1 MNPKAADAF
10 LMNPS
15 VRHDILERMTL
26 PKLGLGTWK
35 MGEDKRYRAREIA
48 ALRRGIDLGIK
59 LIDTAEMYGEGGAED
74 VVGEAIRGLRDKV
87 FLVSKVYPH
96 NASRRGAI
104 AACERSLRRLGV
116 ETIDLYLL
124 HWRGSVPLQ
133 ETLDTFAELKRAGKI
148 AAFGVSN
155 FDTADM
161 EEAWG
166 FAHGHEVAT
175 NQILY
180 NLTRRGVERELLP
193 WLRARD
199 IPVMAYSPVEQGR
212 LLRDRKLMQI
222 AAARNATPA
231 QIALAWLLAQPG
243 VCAIPKSSD
252 VSHVEENC
260 AAADIALTPDE
271 LSALDRAFPRPTKP
285 VPLEML

>member
-1 MNPKAADAF
+1 
-10 LMNPS
+10 
-15 VRHDILERMTL
+15 MTL

-35 MGEDKRYRAREIA
+35 MGEDKRRREREVA
-48 ALRRGIDLGIK
+48 ALRHGIDLGVA
-59 LIDTAEMYGEGGAED
+59 LIDTAEMYGEGGAEE

-116 ETIDLYLL
+116 DSIDLYLL

-133 ETLDTFAELKRAGKI
+133 ETLDAFAELKRAGKI
-148 AAFGVSN
+148 GAFGVSN

-161 EEAWG
+161 KEAWG
-166 FAHGHEVAT
+166 LEHGPKIVT

-212 LLRDRKLMQI
+212 LLRDRKLIQI
-222 AAARNATPA
+222 AAARRATPA

-260 AAADIALTPDE
+260 AAADIALTPEE
-271 LSALDRAFPRPTKP
+271 LSALDRAFPRPAKR
-285 VPLEML
+285 VALEML